1 MNKATLPIFS
11 AEFIDRLLGKE
22 DWKRVHRLILALL
35 LYHTLGPTAT
45 ESNPLAHRIYQGIC
59 EIWLGT
65 LLPLWIR
72 PTVEREWLVISV
84 WGTTGHVTTSLGDP
98 NTFVSASTDGY
109 ARLYDFRH
117 PCPVLTFD
125 VEQSYHSSILPLMPI
140 LTVFL
145 MTLFT
150 GRAKTENVG
159 VWDIRPRKLV
169 YDLSTDSGV
178 SYGYRDAETPVS
190 FETVTETRAGILPG
204 QREIFMTNSFT
215 GRCMMLAQQ
224 SLLRYSFKPD
234 ANTAFV
240 QKYGNASPDSGRS
253 YASW

>member
-1 MNKATLPIFS
+1 MSLQASVIQILSFQLRPMVMLDSMILDT
-11 AEFIDRLLGKE
+11 
-22 DWKRVHRLILALL
+22 LALSS
-35 LYHTLGPTAT
+35 HSTL
-45 ESNPLAHRIYQGIC
+45 SNP
-59 EIWLGT
+59 
-65 LLPLWIR
+65 
-72 PTVEREWLVISV
+72 
-84 WGTTGHVTTSLGDP
+84 D
-98 NTFVSASTDGY
+98 
-109 ARLYDFRH
+109 
-117 PCPVLTFD
+117 
-125 VEQSYHSSILPLMPI
+125 HSSILPLMPI

-204 QREIFMTNSFT
+204 QREIFMMNSFT